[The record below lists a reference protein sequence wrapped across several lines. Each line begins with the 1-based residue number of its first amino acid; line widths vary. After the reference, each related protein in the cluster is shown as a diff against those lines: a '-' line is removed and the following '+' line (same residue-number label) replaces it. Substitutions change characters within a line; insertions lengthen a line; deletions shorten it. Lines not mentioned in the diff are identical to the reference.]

1 MVSRINPGFRR
12 EIAKLGDEDHGP
24 GTKKAEGFNAGA
36 CFHCGTCTALCPLG
50 NKMLPRKLFHAVMLG
65 LEDNIRASIPQIFS
79 CLLCRMCEENC
90 PSGVRIAENVR
101 ILRRLINQREFGL
114 K

>member
-1 MVSRINPGFRR
+1 MTKVSSELAARL
-12 EIAKLGDEDHGP
+12 KTDE
-24 GTKKAEGFNAGA
+24 EFNAEA

-50 NKMLPRKLFHAVMLG
+50 YEILPRKLFREALLG
-65 LEDNIRASIPQIFS
+65 LEDKVQSSIPQIYS

-90 PSGVRIAENVR
+90 PMEVHIAEN
-101 ILRRLINQREFGL
+101 IRRLRGWINREKFGL

>member
-1 MVSRINPGFRR
+1 MLRASSELAARMK
-12 EIAKLGDEDHGP
+12 E
-24 GTKKAEGFNAGA
+24 AEGFNAWA

-50 NKMLPRKLFHAVMLG
+50 YEILPRKLFREAMLG
-65 LEDNIRASIPQIFS
+65 LEDRVRASIPQIFS

-90 PSGVRIAENVR
+90 PAEVHIAENIR
-101 ILRRLINQREFGL
+101 TLRYLINRQEFGL